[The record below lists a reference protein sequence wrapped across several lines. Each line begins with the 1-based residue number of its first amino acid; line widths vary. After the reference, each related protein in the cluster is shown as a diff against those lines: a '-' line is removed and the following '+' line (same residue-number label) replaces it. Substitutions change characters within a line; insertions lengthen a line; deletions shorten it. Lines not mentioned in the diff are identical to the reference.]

1 MASRSTG
8 CGEGASG
15 AGRNLVGLRSGGS
28 VLALLIA
35 LAVITF
41 LDRISIAVAGARIQD
56 ELHIAPERWGWILG
70 AFVLAYGLFEIP
82 SGALGDRSGYKRV
95 LSRIVL
101 WWSAFTCL
109 TGLATGFTTLLATR
123 FLFGA
128 GEAGAYP
135 NIAGVIAQW
144 FPKEQRASKQGFIWS
159 ASRLGGALS
168 PLIVVPLQQRL
179 GWRVT
184 FAILGAVGVIWVVCW
199 KLMYSEVQRLAPK
212 VTEPIPWRVLSSARM
227 RLIIA
232 MYFCQAFGSWFYFAW
247 FPVYLVKGAGFSESQ
262 MGIFSAL
269 PFVLGATGS
278 LIGGVLSDRFGRS
291 ANRFGRSCRIVPAA
305 SQHDPGDQS
314 SGHRGALV
322 TRLRRGR
329 SDAARRLGHL
339 HGCQRPTRRRRYG
352 SDEHCRAIRRL
363 RMHGSLRIRGARHRQ
378 LSSASLDCGGPGDG
392 ERAALYAT

>member
-1 MASRSTG
+1 M
-8 CGEGASG
+8 
-15 AGRNLVGLRSGGS
+15 GLRSGGS

-199 KLMYSEVQRLAPK
+199 KLLYSEVQRSAPK

-278 LIGGVLSDRFGRS
+278 LIGGVLSDRFGRTLIGS
-291 ANRFGRSCRIVPAA
+291 AGLAASSLLLVSMTLVTNQAAIVVLSSLGFGAADLMLPAA
-305 SQHDPGDQS
+305 WAICMDV
-314 SGHRGALV
+314 SGPHAGAATGAMNTAGQLGGFVCTVLFGYVVRATGNYQAPVWIVAALVMAGALLF
-322 TRLRRGR
+322 TRLKESPR
-329 SDAARRLGHL
+329 
-339 HGCQRPTRRRRYG
+339 
-352 SDEHCRAIRRL
+352 
-363 RMHGSLRIRGARHRQ
+363 
-378 LSSASLDCGGPGDG
+378 
-392 ERAALYAT
+392 

>member
-1 MASRSTG
+1 M
-8 CGEGASG
+8 
-15 AGRNLVGLRSGGS
+15 RSGGS

-291 ANRFGRSCRIVPAA
+291 LIGSAGLAASSLLLVSMTLVTNQAAIVVLSSLGFGAADLMLPAA
-305 SQHDPGDQS
+305 WAICMDV
-314 SGHRGALV
+314 SGPHAGAATGAMNTAGQLGGFVCTVLFGYVVRATGNYQAPVWIVAALVMAGALLF
-322 TRLRRGR
+322 TRLKESPR
-329 SDAARRLGHL
+329 
-339 HGCQRPTRRRRYG
+339 
-352 SDEHCRAIRRL
+352 
-363 RMHGSLRIRGARHRQ
+363 
-378 LSSASLDCGGPGDG
+378 
-392 ERAALYAT
+392 